1 MVNRELIVSTSP
13 EGVEIALLEDKE
25 LVELHQEKIG
35 KEFRVGDVYL
45 GKINKLVPGLNA
57 AFVNVGYEKDAFL
70 HYLDLGPK
78 VRTLNKLVHK
88 AIAGNFNDYNL
99 NQLKFEKEIVKSGKI
114 DEPLDKKYP
123 VLVQVL
129 KEPISTKGPRLTSE
143 LSIPGR
149 YLVLMPLGSGVGVSR
164 RVSTNEEKKRLETLI
179 ESIKPK
185 NFGVVVRTNAEGKSV
200 ADLHADLNSLLGR
213 WKSIIQNLKGQ
224 VPPAKVQGELK
235 KTSSIIRDL
244 LNDSYNKIIVDDP
257 QLAKELE
264 LYLENTIPE
273 KKDIVRYH
281 KSKRPLFD
289 QFSITRQ
296 IKSLFGKTV
305 TMPGGAYIV
314 IEHTEALHVVD
325 VNSGYKV
332 ARKDD
337 QETTALKVN
346 LDAAKEVARQLR
358 LRDIGGIIVVDF
370 IDLKKIEHKKE
381 LYQAMKKFM
390 KNDRAKHSVLPL
402 SKFGLIQITRERTRP
417 EINITTTEDCP
428 ACGGTGKIE
437 ASILLIDE
445 IEKKVQK
452 LLAEENPFTL
462 YTHPYIEAYIKRGF
476 PSKHM
481 KWMWESKKRIPVYS
495 NNDYH
500 LTEYHFLDK
509 EGVEIEF

>member
-1 MVNRELIVSTSP
+1 MVNRELIVNSSP

-25 LVELHQEKIG
+25 LVELHREKIG

-45 GKINKLVPGLNA
+45 GKINKLIPGLNA
-57 AFVNVGYEKDAFL
+57 AFVDVGYKKDAFL

-78 VRTLNKLVHK
+78 VKTLHK
-88 AIAGNFNDYNL
+88 IVQSSIAGNFNDYNL
-99 NQLKFEKEIVKSGKI
+99 NQIKFEKEIHKSGKI
-114 DEPLDKKYP
+114 DEALEKRFP

-143 LSIPGR
+143 ISLAGR
-149 YLVLMPLGSGVGVSR
+149 YLVLMPLGTGVGVSK
-164 RVSTNEEKKRLETLI
+164 RVSTNDERKRLERLI

-200 ADLHADLNSLLGR
+200 ADLHADLNSLLER
-213 WKSIIQNLKGQ
+213 WKSIIRNLKGIKA
-224 VPPAKVQGELK
+224 PAKVQGELK

-244 LNDSYNKIIVDDP
+244 LNDSFNKIIVNEQ

-264 LYLENTIPE
+264 QYLEKIIPDR
-273 KKDIVRYH
+273 KGIVSYYD
-281 KSKRPLFD
+281 SKTTLFD
-289 QFSITRQ
+289 KFSITRQ

-305 TMPGGAYIV
+305 TMPGGSYLV
-314 IEHTEALHVVD
+314 IEHTEALHVID

-370 IDLKKIEHKKE
+370 IDLKKPEHKKQ
-381 LYQAMKKFM
+381 LFQSMKEFM
-390 KNDRAKHSVLPL
+390 KNDRAKHAVLPL

-417 EINITTTEDCP
+417 EINITTNESCP
-428 ACGGTGKIE
+428 TCGGTGQIQ
-437 ASILLIDE
+437 ASILLIEE
-445 IEKKVQK
+445 IENKIRK
-452 LLAEENPFTL
+452 LLELGYQFTL
-462 YTHPYIEAYIKRGF
+462 YTHPYIEAYIKKGV
-476 PSKHM
+476 PSLSM
-481 KWMWESKKRIPVYS
+481 KWSWEYKRRVHIYP

-509 EGVEIEF
+509 DGIEIEF

>member
-1 MVNRELIVSTSP
+1 MVNRELIVNSSP

-25 LVELHQEKIG
+25 LVELHREKIG

-45 GKINKLVPGLNA
+45 GKITKTISGLNA
-57 AFVNVGYEKDAFL
+57 AFVNVGYKKDAFL
-70 HYLDLGPK
+70 HYLDLGANI
-78 VRTLNKLVHK
+78 RTLNRIVQSS
-88 AIAGNFNDYNL
+88 IAGNFNDYNL
-99 NQLKFEKEIVKSGKI
+99 NQLKFEKEIQKTGKI
-114 DEPLDKKYP
+114 DEPLDRRFP

-143 LSIPGR
+143 ISLAGR
-149 YLVLMPLGSGVGVSR
+149 YLVLMPLGSGVGVSK
-164 RVSTNEEKKRLETLI
+164 RVSTNDERKRLERLI

-200 ADLHADLNSLLGR
+200 ADLHADLNSLLER
-213 WKSIIQNLKGQ
+213 WKGIIQNLKGLK
-224 VPPAKVQGELK
+224 PPAKVQGELK

-244 LNDSYNKIIVDDP
+244 LNDSFNKIIVNEP

-264 LYLENTIPE
+264 QYLEKIIP
-273 KKDIVRYH
+273 DRQGIVSH
-281 KSKRPLFD
+281 FDSKTTLFD
-289 QFSITRQ
+289 KFSITRQ

-305 TMPGGAYIV
+305 TMPGGSYLV
-314 IEHTEALHVVD
+314 IEHTEALHVID

-346 LDAAKEVARQLR
+346 MDAAKEVARQLR

-370 IDLKKIEHKKE
+370 IDLKKIEHKKQ
-381 LYQAMKKFM
+381 LYQAMKDFM
-390 KNDRAKHSVLPL
+390 KNDRAKHAVLPL

-417 EINITTTEDCP
+417 EINITTTENCP
-428 ACGGTGKIE
+428 SCGGTGQIQ

-445 IEKKVQK
+445 IEIKLKK
-452 LLAEENPFTL
+452 LLELGYDFNL
-462 YTHPYIEAYIKRGF
+462 YTHPYIEAYINRGI
-476 PSKHM
+476 PSKRM
-481 KWMWESKKRIPVYS
+481 KWMWEYKTSVPVYA

-509 EGVEIEF
+509 DGVEI

>member
-1 MVNRELIVSTSP
+1 MVNRELIVNSSP
-13 EGVEIALLEDKE
+13 EGVDIALLEDKD
-25 LVELHQEKIG
+25 LVEIHREKIG

-57 AFVNVGYEKDAFL
+57 AFVDVGYKKDAFL
-70 HYLDLGPK
+70 HYLDLGPNVK
-78 VRTLNKLVHK
+78 TLNRIVQSSV
-88 AIAGNFNDYNL
+88 AGNFNDYNL
-99 NQLKFEKEIVKSGKI
+99 NQLKFEGEIHKTGKI
-114 DEPLDKKYP
+114 DQTLDKRFP

-143 LSIPGR
+143 ISLAGR
-149 YLVLMPLGSGVGVSR
+149 YLVLMPLGNGVGVSK
-164 RVSTNEEKKRLETLI
+164 RVSTSDERKRLERLI

-200 ADLHADLNSLLGR
+200 ADLHADLNSLLER

-224 VPPAKVQGELK
+224 KAPAKVQGELK

-244 LNDSYNKIIVDDP
+244 LNDSFNKITVNDQ
-257 QLAKELE
+257 QLAKEIE
-264 LYLENTIPE
+264 QYLQSIMPD
-273 KKDIVRYH
+273 KKGLVNYYN
-281 KSKRPLFD
+281 SKTPIFD
-289 QFSITRQ
+289 NFSITRQ

-305 TMPGGAYIV
+305 TMPGGSYLV

-332 ARKDD
+332 ARRDD

-346 LDAAKEVARQLR
+346 MDAAKEVARQLR

-370 IDLKKIEHKKE
+370 IDLKKPEHKKQ
-381 LYQAMKKFM
+381 LYQSMKEFM

-402 SKFGLIQITRERTRP
+402 SRFGLIQITRERTRP
-417 EINITTTEDCP
+417 EVKISTSEDCP
-428 ACGGTGKIE
+428 TCGGTGKIE
-437 ASILLIDE
+437 ASILLMEE
-445 IEKKVQK
+445 IETKTKK
-452 LLAEENPFTL
+452 LLELGQEFTL
-462 YTHPYIEAYIKRGF
+462 YAHPYIEAFIRRGF
-476 PSKHM
+476 PSM
-481 KWMWESKKRIPVYS
+481 RMRWMFEYKKKVPVYP

-509 EGVEIEF
+509 DGIEIEF